1 MFQHIGRLILVIGVL
16 LFTLLP
22 SLVSAQDLEFRVNVS
37 YIDMHTGPGRG
48 FPKFYAIA
56 RGESLTALK
65 QRTSWI
71 KVETTKGRR
80 GWIKAKDLENTMT
93 LDGRSVRLP

>member
-1 MFQHIGRLILVIGVL
+1 MLQKISIAIIVL
-16 LFTLLP
+16 TNVLCFHAK
-22 SLVSAQDLEFRVNVS
+22 AQDLEFRVNVS

-48 FPKFYAIA
+48 FPKFYSIA
-56 RGESLTALK
+56 QGEALVVLK

-80 GWIKAKDLENTMT
+80 GWIKAHDLEHTVT
-93 LDGRSVRLP
+93 LDGRAVRLP

>member
-1 MFQHIGRLILVIGVL
+1 MRKLIPQTAL
-16 LFTLLP
+16 LLCFPLMLLP
-22 SLVSAQDLEFRVNVS
+22 VGFASADDLEFRVNVS

-56 RGESLTALK
+56 RGESLTAIK

-80 GWIKAKDLENTMT
+80 GWIKAKDLENTTT
-93 LDGRSVRLP
+93 LDGRGVRLP

>member
-1 MFQHIGRLILVIGVL
+1 MRHHVGRIGLVVSILLTGV
-16 LFTLLP
+16 P
-22 SLVSAQDLEFRVNVS
+22 SGAVMAEDLEFRVNVS

-56 RGESLTALK
+56 KGESLTAIK

-71 KVETTKGRR
+71 KVETIKGRR
-80 GWIKAKDLENTMT
+80 GWIKAKDLENTVT
-93 LDGRSVRLP
+93 LDGRPVRLP